1 MDERI
6 LIWQLEGPIDRQL
19 SDRVTALLQSK
30 VTIAKAAAAAP
41 RPSAERDVTGSERD
55 DELG

>member
-30 VTIAKAAAAAP
+30 LTIARAAAAP
-41 RPSAERDVTGSERD
+41 RPGSDEELTAAKRQD
-55 DELG
+55 DLP